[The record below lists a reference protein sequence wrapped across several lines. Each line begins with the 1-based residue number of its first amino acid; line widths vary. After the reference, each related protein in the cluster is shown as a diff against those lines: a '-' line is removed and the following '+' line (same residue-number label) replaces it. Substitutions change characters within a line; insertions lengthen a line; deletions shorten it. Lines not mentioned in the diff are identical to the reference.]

1 MILLPQYNAH
11 FYSFFYL
18 DLSEISHLKQNKM
31 KYLKLVFVFLLG
43 ALMVLSGYGH
53 FANQALSDNFIPNF
67 LPKQLVHFVTG
78 IVELTLGVGLLLP
91 QYRTQA
97 AWGIFGLMIA
107 FLPLHVTDLFREQPI
122 IGSVKAAQIR
132 VPVQFLLIFM
142 AWFIAKKEQPT
153 T

>member
-1 MILLPQYNAH
+1 MILPPQYNAQ
-11 FYSFFYL
+11 FYSIFYL
-18 DLSEISHLKQNKM
+18 DLSKISHLKQNKM

-43 ALMVLSGYGH
+43 ALMVMGGYGH
-53 FANQALSDNFIPNF
+53 FTSPALTDNFIPDF

-91 QYRTQA
+91 QYRMQA

-107 FLPLHVTDLFREQPI
+107 FLPLHVMDLFREQPI
-122 IGSVKAAQIR
+122 IGSIKAAQIR

-142 AWFIAKKEQPT
+142 AWFIAKKSR
-153 T
+153 